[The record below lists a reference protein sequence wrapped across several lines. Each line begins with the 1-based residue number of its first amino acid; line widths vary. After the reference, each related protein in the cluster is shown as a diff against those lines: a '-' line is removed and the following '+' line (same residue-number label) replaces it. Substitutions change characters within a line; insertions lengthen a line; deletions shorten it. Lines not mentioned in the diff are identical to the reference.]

1 MCHVFPCVM
10 QKTTFPSRNTPIDKR
25 NLFLL
30 SGRVVSHFRHESLQK
45 KQVPTNRK
53 NNSQILIICENKI
66 LKAELYKSNFVTKI
80 TECNYLFIFQNSPHF
95 LVNLFVIL
103 VSFHISLFALNS
115 VFLLQISSSITFTYV
130 FSVRVKPM
138 QNVIIKK
145 RKNSWLEILL
155 HLRKHGFLIF
165 VRLDLVVLDNADQ
178 SKILILNPAE
188 FVIMTNRQ
196 NLV

>member
-45 KQVPTNRK
+45 KQVPTDRK

-138 QNVIIKK
+138 QNVIIK
-145 RKNSWLEILL
+145 NE
-155 HLRKHGFLIF
+155 
-165 VRLDLVVLDNADQ
+165 
-178 SKILILNPAE
+178 KIRGQKYCCI
-188 FVIMTNRQ
+188 
-196 NLV
+196 

>member
-30 SGRVVSHFRHESLQK
+30 SGRVVSHFRHESLQE
-45 KQVPTNRK
+45 KQVPTDRK

-103 VSFHISLFALNS
+103 VSFHYFTFCFKFSFPIADIIVNHLYIR
-115 VFLLQISSSITFTYV
+115 FLRSRKTNAKCYNKKTKKFVVRNIAASKKTW
-130 FSVRVKPM
+130 FSDLCQTRFSRSR
-138 QNVIIKK
+138 QCG
-145 RKNSWLEILL
+145 LE
-155 HLRKHGFLIF
+155 
-165 VRLDLVVLDNADQ
+165 
-178 SKILILNPAE
+178 
-188 FVIMTNRQ
+188 
-196 NLV
+196 

>member
-45 KQVPTNRK
+45 KQVPTDRK

-103 VSFHISLFALNS
+103 VSFHYFTLNS

>member
-45 KQVPTNRK
+45 KQVPTDRK

-80 TECNYLFIFQNSPHF
+80 TECNYLFVFQNSPHF

-103 VSFHISLFALNS
+103 VSFHYFTFCFKFSFPIADIIVNHLYIR
-115 VFLLQISSSITFTYV
+115 FLRSRKTNAKCYNKKTKKFMVRNIAASKKAQ
-130 FSVRVKPM
+130 FSDLCQTRFSRSR
-138 QNVIIKK
+138 QCG
-145 RKNSWLEILL
+145 LE
-155 HLRKHGFLIF
+155 
-165 VRLDLVVLDNADQ
+165 
-178 SKILILNPAE
+178 
-188 FVIMTNRQ
+188 
-196 NLV
+196 